1 MSEKNKTK
9 GEAWQALKF
18 TLFSISARRE
28 KGNIQ

>member
-18 TLFSISARRE
+18 TLFSISAGE